1 MSGKS
6 LEHVSVIAMNATSV
20 RIRFTLP
27 QILVGL
33 IGHAELHFTSNPLV
47 PSYEWNVQ
55 KFARPNRLFDT
66 PNIEYHL
73 MTLKPETT
81 YYFQIRVIVEAL
93 QSGPESEIYK
103 LKMPAA
109 GSKSGPNSAAGMT
122 STTTSTLPPLVMID
136 AHLNALIDEAD
147 GSATSVTVTWRSF
160 DRRERKLIDGIQ
172 IKYRKIDE
180 PESAASITPI
190 IHRDLTSYKLKNLN
204 PGSSYLLDLLLK
216 TDEDI
221 TSNIVSSKPIV
232 IELPAM
238 GHRDQQL
245 AAAPVPSSLVI
256 DPLTDVFV
264 EAHKA
269 SFRLKSLPKPID
281 KFVAVVK
288 ISYRST
294 DEEEAAGLMHTFRAP
309 GDEVMLDGLQPRRK
323 YKVWI
328 DCYLM
333 SGKMLSSN
341 AIDLITKEEDDKKEI
356 NHLPDESQD
365 AMNEA
370 LASESTKSTATATT
384 STHHHSLKSDELRP
398 YYIALTIMALF
409 AAVTSIAFLSLL
421 CVILRSK
428 SSAKAP
434 ITRSLSD
441 QAYDNPTYKACDN
454 ERTGS
459 NDRNHH
465 HNNLNHRN
473 HDPHH
478 LPQQIK
484 LNGMNGAT
492 IIGTAQV

>member
-1 MSGKS
+1 M
-6 LEHVSVIAMNATSV
+6 IAMNSTSV

-73 MTLKPETT
+73 MNLKPETT

-103 LKMPAA
+103 LKMPAT
-109 GSKSGPNSAAGMT
+109 GSKNGMNAASGVT

-136 AHLNALIDEAD
+136 VHLNAVVDDSD
-147 GSATSVTVTWRSF
+147 GPGSGTSVTVTWRPL

-180 PESAASITPI
+180 PESAASVTPI
-190 IHRDLTSYKLKNLN
+190 IHRDLTSYKLKNLD
-204 PGSSYLLDLLLK
+204 PGSSYLLDLLFK
-216 TDEDI
+216 TEEDI
-221 TSNIVSSKPIV
+221 ASNVVSSKPIV
-232 IELPAM
+232 IELPAA
-238 GHRDQQL
+238 GRGDQQP
-245 AAAPVPSSLVI
+245 AAHSPVSLLI

-269 SFRLKSLPKPID
+269 SFRLRSLPKPID

-288 ISYRST
+288 ISYRNT
-294 DEEEAAGLMHTFRAP
+294 DGDQEQAPAGLMHMFRAP
-309 GDEVMLDGLQPRRK
+309 DEQVALDGLKPRRK

-328 DCYLM
+328 DCYLI

-341 AIDLITKEEDDKKEI
+341 AIDVMTKEEDGAKSGDGAI
-356 NHLPDESQD
+356 NHSQDESQD

-370 LASESTKSTATATT
+370 LASESTKST
-384 STHHHSLKSDELRP
+384 STGTHQHSLKSDELRP

-459 NDRNHH
+459 NAANDHNHH